1 MHRVLILRPIDPNIV
16 SALLQSG
23 RGSPN
28 PVPMNV
34 PVPQVAQPTFAN
46 SEDRDSRLIYRPPSR
61 SSTSSSR
68 KSDMPSRTP
77 LGSSATL
84 RRKSSSSVPD
94 ITIQPPVSHMLA
106 SKALGFLQAVEL
118 IAWYLRFVV
127 SSFFT
132 DATAHACSVYGR
144 IPLTRNCCTNA
155 SACRSSTT
163 PSNAIRR

>member
-1 MHRVLILRPIDPNIV
+1 MYRVLILYWGHFNI
-16 SALLQSG
+16 ACPLLQSG

-46 SEDRDSRLIYRPPSR
+46 SEDRDSHHIYRRPSM

-68 KSDMPSRTP
+68 KSETPSRTP

-94 ITIQPPVSHMLA
+94 ITIQPPVSYMLA
-106 SKALGFLQAVEL
+106 FNTLGSSQAVGL

-127 SSFFT
+127 SPFFT
-132 DATAHACSVYGR
+132 DATANACSVHGR
-144 IPLTRNCCTNA
+144 IPHPRDCCANA
-155 SACRSSTT
+155 SASRSSTT
-163 PSNAIRR
+163 SSSAIRK